1 MQNTRKQRIIKILM
15 FVFITTFFS
24 TPAAFSESTLK
35 LVYFE
40 DYAPFSWK
48 KNNQMYGIL
57 IDVLNE
63 ALQKRIGVSLKHEG
77 YPWKRAQI
85 MVRRNIA
92 DAFAT
97 VPTPERK
104 EYTLISNE
112 PVVLATFTMFINKN
126 DSKIEQYKK
135 IKTIDDLKPYKLGQ
149 YIGSGW
155 ANKKLADMKVMW
167 TSKLSSVL
175 TMLVHHRFDIFID
188 TSQVIRYTI
197 KTMGYQN
204 QIIELPAILDSA
216 PFKLCIGKKS
226 PYVKILLKFDEAING
241 MREDG
246 SLQAIYNKYK

>member
-1 MQNTRKQRIIKILM
+1 MKVLLLLLIMT
-15 FVFITTFFS
+15 FIS
-24 TPAAFSESTLK
+24 TPAFPQSTLK

-40 DYAPFSWK
+40 NYSPFSWK
-48 KNNQMYGIL
+48 ENNQMHGIL

-63 ALQKRIGVSLKHEG
+63 ALQTRMGIPVTHEG
-77 YPWKRAQI
+77 YPWQRAQI

-104 EYTLISNE
+104 EYTVISNE

-126 DSKIEQYKK
+126 NSKIEQFKK
-135 IKTIDDLKPYKLGQ
+135 INKIDDLKNFNLGQ

-155 ANKKLADMKVMW
+155 AKKKLANMKVMW

-175 TMLVHHRFDIFID
+175 TMLVNHRFDIFID
-188 TSQVIRYTI
+188 TSQVIRYNI
-197 KTMGYQN
+197 KKMGYQN
-204 QIIELPAILDSA
+204 QIIEIPTVLDSA

-226 PYVKILLKFDEAING
+226 PYVNILLKFDETMKE

-246 SLQAIYNKYK
+246 KLQAIYNNYK